1 MYSKIKAS
9 YTEANTIAQ
18 CRVKMTTDTPNSVMV
33 DNIYYKKVFKLR

>member
-18 CRVKMTTDTPNSVMV
+18 CRVKMTKQFIVSAAGFSQQTHLTV
-33 DNIYYKKVFKLR
+33 